1 MNIILE
7 ILAWIIFEFIGVFLG
22 AVVKFLILK
31 MFNSSLTFDEFST
44 SESGTDNFYNYL
56 VGIPI
61 FIGLIIG
68 VVFIIF

>member
-1 MNIILE
+1 
-7 ILAWIIFEFIGVFLG
+7 
-22 AVVKFLILK
+22 

-44 SESGTDNFYNYL
+44 SASGTDNFYNYL